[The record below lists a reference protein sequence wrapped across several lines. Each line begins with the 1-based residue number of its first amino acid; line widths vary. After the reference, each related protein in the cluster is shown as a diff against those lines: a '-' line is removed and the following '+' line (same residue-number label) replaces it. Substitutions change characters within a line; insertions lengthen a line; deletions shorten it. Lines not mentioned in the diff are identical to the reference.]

1 MSEVLALQEAAVSYL
16 DRSGGLLRLIEECR
30 SFEGSPQNEAIY
42 RFRFLINPS
51 DLIDVSPALADRVLR
66 DPLAATALFK
76 SVCFLTIKTLS
87 LMDQVQTENQVSV
100 VLKLTHLPP
109 FPNYQLNLDEF
120 PRSDGHMRPLAMEG
134 LVIAMTR
141 VTKYTQGARFLCTDE
156 NCPCAEGFY
165 HIRVHMPGATES
177 ATVGGDFSCL
187 LCFSPLKEDVKSR
200 VLGDKQLAEL
210 IDFKALDVLGV
221 QPLSSLRYQSVTL
234 FLRDELCNSMRIG
247 QRYHVVGIPA
257 HVHQWPS
264 ITWSIEASSIQP
276 WIAERPSR
284 VSKNFQ
290 VLHTA
295 NACSP
300 WRFSAI
306 VANCFASQVVPP
318 GLYNTLKLVLL
329 MSLAQTGEK
338 DADARH
344 CLDVLALTTDTLI
357 ADRLM
362 TYGLGFAE
370 RGVRHQAVGELLAS
384 VSRDERGA
392 GTANIHAGSALLAT
406 GGICLLG
413 DLSKYRKDKID
424 ALQSSMES
432 RAVSVFIPGK
442 KYGEDADQ
450 QLSLPLHCNFW
461 AVAGS
466 AVPAKKFARF
476 DSAVLGSVEVASIPY
491 QVPESFGLVV
501 QCREALEDYPLLP
514 QVAHALKQAVQP
526 REPLYPASMQFSTQ
540 DYKEVGSGNGPGKT
554 LLRVS
559 LLAHAQGLQVELRPE
574 AERIIQGY
582 YMASRRLRSDIAQ
595 CSSVSATSIKLLIAL
610 AEAHSKLSLRTQ
622 VLEEDAVIAV
632 LLCENAITLKH
643 GASALVIP
651 PSAVFPCDLRDLD
664 SLHRRDLALKQLH
677 RQILQF
683 VFTYAPAGSSNIIEE

>member
-234 FLRDELCNSMRIG
+234 FLRG
-247 QRYHVVGIPA
+247 
-257 HVHQWPS
+257 
-264 ITWSIEASSIQP
+264 
-276 WIAERPSR
+276 PSR